1 MTTRLIWSN
10 DESDVPDL
18 SVGHPRAPGAA
29 DTSGLA
35 RCAIRAG
42 TKAPDFRLH
51 DQHGRRVALRTL
63 LQRGAVVL
71 RFCRNENTA
80 ACIREFNS
88 LSALHGD
95 VKRLGATLV
104 IIAVE
109 PFDPRPLGKD
119 AASFP
124 FPILPDVDGD
134 VAQSYG
140 LTYPGRRQDSSET
153 PDGVDGE
160 KEGCEIMSAPATYVI
175 DRTGVVALAFIDLEC
190 RSLMDHGQI
199 LMALECLGRRK

>member
-1 MTTRLIWSN
+1 MATRLIWSN
-10 DESDVPDL
+10 DEADMPDL
-18 SVGHPRAPGAA
+18 SVGPRAPDA

-35 RCAIRAG
+35 GYAIRAG
-42 TKAPDFRLH
+42 AKAPDFRLY
-51 DQHGRRVALRTL
+51 DQHGHRVTLRSL
-63 LQRGAVVL
+63 LQQGAVVL
-71 RFCRNENTA
+71 RFCRSENTEA
-80 ACIREFNS
+80 SIREFNS

-109 PFDPRPLGKD
+109 RFDDPPLGKE

-124 FPILPDVDGD
+124 FTILPDVDRH
-134 VAQSYG
+134 VALSYG
-140 LTYPGRRQDSSET
+140 LTYPRQPQDGSET
-153 PDGVDGE
+153 PDGIDEEKGE
-160 KEGCEIMSAPATYVI
+160 CETMSAPATYVI